1 MKFRKF
7 DGKFD
12 DSIGFLSLLMLDI
25 NGTIRQVTVPKGF
38 INEKVLKDGIGFD
51 ASNFGYA
58 KVDKSDMVAK
68 PDLSTAFIE
77 EKEGHT
83 IVHAFCN
90 VFLTDGT
97 EYDQYPRTVAKKTVE
112 YLKKEGIADDA
123 KVLVELE
130 FHVFDDVRYSSAFS
144 HSFYEV
150 QSAEGIGPD
159 FESDPRFH
167 IQKGYHRLAPADKYF
182 DVRNDIVS
190 ALEVVGIPVKY
201 HHHEVSASQLEIEL
215 DFISLSEAGD
225 KVSLAKW
232 IAVSIAREHGLF
244 LTFMP
249 KPVYNIAGNGMHV
262 HQFLTKKGKT
272 FFPGKGMH
280 GLSKEALAYTAGI
293 LDHSLTGSLLA
304 FSNPSTNSYK
314 RLVPGF
320 EAPVGATF
328 AKGSR
333 EASVRIPAYLGKGD
347 ERIEYRTGDATAN
360 IYYFLSA
367 MVLAGVDGIKNK
379 RDPVASNYHDRENG
393 KIFPLNLNLV
403 LDGLLNDNK
412 YLLPAFPELL
422 IKYWVKTKKA
432 EAQYVYNAPTP
443 QEYELYFNI

>member
-1 MKFRKF
+1 MNFRKF
-7 DGKFD
+7 DGNFETID
-12 DSIGFLSLLMLDI
+12 FLSLLMIDI
-25 NGTIRQVTVPKGF
+25 NGTIRQVTLPKDY
-38 INEKVLKDGIGFD
+38 ISEKIFKNGIGFD

-68 PDLSTAFIE
+68 PDLSTAFVE

-83 IVHAFCN
+83 IVHVFCD
-90 VFLTDGT
+90 VFLTTG
-97 EYDQYPRTVAKKTVE
+97 ELFNQYPRSIAKKTAA
-112 YLKKEGIADDA
+112 YLKEQNIADDA
-123 KVLVELE
+123 KVLIELE
-130 FHVFDDVRYSSAFS
+130 FHAFDSVRYSSEYS

-150 QSAEGIGPD
+150 QSQEGIGPD
-159 FESDPRFH
+159 YNDSPRFG
-167 IQKGYHRLAPADKYF
+167 IQNGYHRLFPADKYF
-182 DVRNDIVS
+182 DMRNDIV
-190 ALEVVGIPVKY
+190 AAMGAVGIPVKY

-215 DFISLSEAGD
+215 NFISLSEAGD

-232 IAVSIAREHGLF
+232 IIVNVAREHGIF
-244 LTFMP
+244 VTFMP

-262 HQFLTKKGKT
+262 HQFLVKNGKS
-272 FFPGKGMH
+272 FFAGDGLH
-280 GLSKEALAYTAGI
+280 GLSKEALSYTAGI

-320 EAPVGATF
+320 EAPVSATF

-333 EASVRIPAYLGKGD
+333 EASIRIPGYLAKGE

-367 MVLAGVDGIKNK
+367 MILAGVDGIKK
-379 RDPVASNYHDRENG
+379 GRDPLESNYHDKENG
-393 KIFPLNLNLV
+393 KMFPLNLNAV
-403 LDGLLNDNK
+403 LDGLAADNE
-412 YLLPAFPELL
+412 YLLPAFPKAL
-422 IKYWVKTKKA
+422 IDLWIKAKKS
-432 EAQYVYNAPTP
+432 EARYVYNAPTP

>member
-1 MKFRKF
+1 MNFRKF
-7 DGKFD
+7 DGNFD
-12 DSIGFLSLLMLDI
+12 NIDFLSLLMIDI
-25 NGTIRQVTVPKGF
+25 NGSIRHVTLPKGYISDKIF
-38 INEKVLKDGIGFD
+38 EKGIGFD

-68 PDLSTAFIE
+68 PDMTTAFVE

-83 IVHAFCN
+83 IVHVFCD
-90 VFLTDGT
+90 VYLTTG
-97 EYDQYPRTVAKKTVE
+97 ELFDQYPRSIAKKTAA
-112 YLKKEGIADDA
+112 YLKEQKIADDA
-123 KVLVELE
+123 KVLIELE
-130 FHVFDDVRYSSAFS
+130 FHAFDSVRYSSEYS

-150 QSAEGIGPD
+150 QSQEGIGPD
-159 FESDPRFH
+159 YDDSPRFG
-167 IQKGYHRLAPADKYF
+167 IQQGYHRLFPADKYF
-182 DVRNDIVS
+182 NMRNDIV
-190 ALEVVGIPVKY
+190 AAMEAVGIPVKY

-215 DFISLSEAGD
+215 NFISLAEAGD

-232 IAVSIAREHGLF
+232 IIVNVAREHGIF
-244 LTFMP
+244 VTFMP

-262 HQFLTKKGKT
+262 HQFLVKNGAS
-272 FFPGKGMH
+272 FFAGDGLH
-280 GLSKEALAYTAGI
+280 GLSKEALSYTAGI

-320 EAPVGATF
+320 EAPVSATF

-333 EASVRIPAYLGKGD
+333 EASIRIPGYLAKGE

-367 MVLAGVDGIKNK
+367 MILAGVDGIKK
-379 RDPVASNYHDRENG
+379 GRDPLESNYHDKENG
-393 KIFPLNLNLV
+393 KMFPLNLNAV
-403 LDGLLNDNK
+403 LDGLAADNE
-412 YLLPAFPELL
+412 YLMPAFPKAL
-422 IKYWVKTKKA
+422 IDLWIKAKKA
-432 EAQYVYNAPTP
+432 EARYVYNAPTP